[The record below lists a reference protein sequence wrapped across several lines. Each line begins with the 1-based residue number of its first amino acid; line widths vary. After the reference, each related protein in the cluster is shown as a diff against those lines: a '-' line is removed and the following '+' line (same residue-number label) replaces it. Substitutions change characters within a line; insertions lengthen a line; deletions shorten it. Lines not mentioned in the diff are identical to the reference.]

1 MELECRQEEED
12 ITVGIDLDT
21 ASQKSM
27 AKLVNKVRGLHR
39 LLHAAGLHSN
49 HRTDSLI
56 LLIYLLASCSH
67 TGLVFLG

>member
-27 AKLVNKVRGLHR
+27 AKLVNQVR
-39 LLHAAGLHSN
+39 AGF
-49 HRTDSLI
+49 T
-56 LLIYLLASCSH
+56 ASCM
-67 TGLVFLG
+67 LLGFTQITEMIV

>member
-27 AKLVNKVRGLHR
+27 AKLVNQVI
-39 LLHAAGLHSN
+39 LHAAGLHTN

-56 LLIYLLASCSH
+56 LLIHSLASCSH
-67 TGLVFLG
+67 TRLVSLRVN